1 MNTRLLT
8 DHTGVEVVGVD
19 LTTSL
24 DDEIKL
30 ELIDAFHRHL
40 VLVIRNQSLDP
51 QQMLD
56 AVGIFGEVFN
66 QHNKLFAI
74 PDCPQIHYLSNED
87 HYPDGNRY
95 IPGAGYHTDHSN
107 ALQPPKA
114 TVLFAKNLP
123 ESGGDT
129 QFVNMYSAYAGLSD
143 SMKSRIANL
152 KAEHVYQSSHS
163 SRKLMA
169 LTDASAKN
177 VPDVVVHPLVRTH
190 PETGR
195 KALYINPI
203 RIEAIEGLSEP
214 EMLSLMDELMEHAT
228 NEKYQYRH
236 QWRLGDLVMWD
247 NRCLLHKA
255 NGDYDMSQLRY
266 LYRVMLKGDRPI

>member
-1 MNTRLLT
+1 MITRLLS
-8 DHTGVEVVGVD
+8 DHMGVEVIGVD
-19 LTTSL
+19 LTNSL
-24 DDEIKL
+24 NDEIKS

-51 QQMLD
+51 RQMLG

-66 QHNKLFAI
+66 QHNKLFSI

-123 ESGGDT
+123 KTGGDT
-129 QFVNMYSAYAGLSD
+129 QFVNMYSAYADLPD
-143 SMKSRIANL
+143 TMKLRIASL
-152 KAEHVYQSSHS
+152 KAEHVYQSRHS
-163 SRKLMA
+163 TRKLMA
-169 LTDASAKN
+169 LSDDSAKN
-177 VPDVVVHPLVRTH
+177 VPNAVVHPLVRTH

-228 NEKYQYRH
+228 SEKYQYRH
-236 QWRLGDLVMWD
+236 KWRLGDLVMWD

>member
-1 MNTRLLT
+1 M
-8 DHTGVEVVGVD
+8 
-19 LTTSL
+19 
-24 DDEIKL
+24 
-30 ELIDAFHRHL
+30 
-40 VLVIRNQSLDP
+40 VIAIFPAR
-51 QQMLD
+51 
-56 AVGIFGEVFN
+56 GI
-66 QHNKLFAI
+66 
-74 PDCPQIHYLSNED
+74 
-87 HYPDGNRY
+87 
-95 IPGAGYHTDHSN
+95 TDHSN

-123 ESGGDT
+123 ETGGDT
-129 QFVNMYSAYAGLSD
+129 QFVNMYSAYADLPD
-143 SMKSRIANL
+143 TMKLRIANL
-152 KAEHVYQSSHS
+152 KAEHVYQSRHS
-163 SRKLMA
+163 TRKLMA
-169 LTDASAKN
+169 LSDDSAKN
-177 VPDVVVHPLVRTH
+177 VPNAVAHPLVRTH

-203 RIEAIEGLSEP
+203 RIDSIEGLSEP
-214 EMLSLMDELMEHAT
+214 EMLFLMDQLMEHAT

>member
-1 MNTRLLT
+1 MITRLLT
-8 DHTGVEVVGVD
+8 DHTGVEVIGVD
-19 LTTSL
+19 LTTPL
-24 DDEIKL
+24 NDEIRS

-51 QQMLD
+51 HQMLG

-66 QHNKLFAI
+66 QHNKLFSI

-123 ESGGDT
+123 ETGGDT
-129 QFVNMYSAYAGLSD
+129 QFVNMYSAYADLPD
-143 SMKSRIANL
+143 TMKLRIANL
-152 KAEHVYQSSHS
+152 KAEHVYQSRHS
-163 SRKLMA
+163 TSKLMV
-169 LTDASAKN
+169 LSDASGKN
-177 VPDVVVHPLVRTH
+177 VPNAVVHPLVRTH

-228 NEKYQYRH
+228 TEKYQYRH
-236 QWRLGDLVMWD
+236 KWRLGDLVMWD

>member
-1 MNTRLLT
+1 MITRLLT
-8 DHTGVEVVGVD
+8 DHTGVEVIGVD
-19 LTTSL
+19 LTTPL
-24 DDEIKL
+24 NDEIRS

-51 QQMLD
+51 RQMLG

-66 QHNKLFAI
+66 QHNKLFSI
-74 PDCPQIHYLSNED
+74 PGCPQIHYLSNED

-95 IPGAGYHTDHSN
+95 IPGGGYHTDHSN

-114 TVLFAKNLP
+114 PVLFAKYLP
-123 ESGGDT
+123 EAGGDT
-129 QFVNMYSAYAGLSD
+129 QFVNMYSAYADLPD
-143 SMKSRIANL
+143 TMKLRIANL
-152 KAEHVYQSSHS
+152 KAEHVYQSRHS
-163 SRKLMA
+163 ARKLMA
-169 LTDASAKN
+169 LSDASAKN
-177 VPDVVVHPLVRTH
+177 VPDAVVHPLVRTH

-214 EMLSLMDELMEHAT
+214 EMLSLLDELMEHAT
-228 NEKYQYRH
+228 SEKYQYRH
-236 QWRLGDLVMWD
+236 QWKLGDLVMWD

-255 NGDYDMSQLRY
+255 NGDYEMSQLRY

>member
-1 MNTRLLT
+1 MITHLLS
-8 DHTGVEVVGVD
+8 DHTGVEVIGVD

-24 DDEIKL
+24 NDEVKS

-51 QQMLD
+51 RQMLG

-66 QHNKLFAI
+66 QHNKLFSI

-129 QFVNMYSAYAGLSD
+129 QFVNMYSAYADLPD
-143 SMKSRIANL
+143 TMKLRIANL
-152 KAEHVYQSSHS
+152 KAEHVYHS
-163 SRKLMA
+163 RHSTRKLMA
-169 LTDASAKN
+169 LSDASAKN
-177 VPDVVVHPLVRTH
+177 VPNAVVHPLVRTH

-203 RIEAIEGLSEP
+203 RIEAIEGLSES
-214 EMLSLMDELMEHAT
+214 EMLFLMDELMEHAT
-228 NEKYQYRH
+228 SEKYQYRH